1 VIKAKFVSFDLSFKI
16 THIFKDSKA
25 FKVLLAM
32 RNYPLYLLFFGCLI
46 GGQLLSSPL
55 FAQNGNRPF
64 VVVLDAGHGGK
75 DTGNRGNGYYEKHIA
90 LNITKAIGKQLEKTG
105 TMKVLYTRQDD
116 RFIELKNRAK
126 IANEADADL
135 FVSIH
140 CDAFTS
146 PKAYGA
152 GTFVLGLHRNKDN
165 FRIAQKENS
174 VIFLEDDYET
184 TYDGFDPNN
193 PESVISL
200 VLMQEAYLG
209 QSIEAASTIQK
220 SFVTNLN
227 RKDRTVKQAGFL
239 VLRET
244 YMPSVLVEVGFL
256 TNKKEGEYLNSKRG
270 QQEMAN
276 TIAKAILNYKKQ
288 LDASVRS
295 EEAVPPPPPP
305 TKEPLVNPPK
315 EAKKKTTKK
324 GIVYRVQIAASS
336 KSLPLTKANFKG
348 LNELSK
354 IKSDR
359 LYRYYYGETTR
370 YKTAQK
376 LKEKAVNQGYEHA
389 FIVAFKAGKKI
400 DLQTA
405 ISQE

>member
-1 VIKAKFVSFDLSFKI
+1 MLIDLGFKI

-32 RNYPLYLLFFGCLI
+32 KIFPSCIVFFGCLI
-46 GGQLLSSPL
+46 GWQLTGSSL
-55 FAQNGNRPF
+55 YAQNDNNLF

-90 LNITKAIGKQLEKTG
+90 LNITKAIGNQLQKTG
-105 TMKVLYTRQDD
+105 AIKVLFTRQDD
-116 RFIELKNRAK
+116 DFIELKNRAK
-126 IANEADADL
+126 IANEANADL

-295 EEAVPPPPPP
+295 SETAPPP
-305 TKEPLVNPPK
+305 TPMSTKKSTVNSPPK
-315 EAKKKTTKK
+315 EKKKKETKK
-324 GIVYRVQIAASS
+324 GILYRVQIAASS
-336 KSLPLTKANFKG
+336 KSLPLTKANFRG

-359 LYRYYYGETTR
+359 LYRYYYGETTK

-376 LKEKAVNQGYEHA
+376 LKEQAVNQGYEYA

-405 ISQE
+405 ISQD

>member
-1 VIKAKFVSFDLSFKI
+1 MLFDLSFKI

-32 RNYPLYLLFFGCLI
+32 KNYPLYLLFFSWLI
-46 GGQLLSSPL
+46 GGLYLSSPVL
-55 FAQNGNRPF
+55 AQNKNRPF

-90 LNITKAIGKQLEKTG
+90 LTITKAIGKHLEKTG
-105 TMKVLYTRQDD
+105 DIKVLYTRQDD

-146 PKAYGA
+146 PKAFGA

-200 VLMQEAYLG
+200 VLMQEAYLE

-276 TIAKAILNYKKQ
+276 TIAKAILNYRKQ

-295 EEAVPPPPPP
+295 NNALSPPSPP
-305 TKEPLVNPPK
+305 TKESSASESPK
-315 EAKKKTTKK
+315 EVKKKTNKK
-324 GIVYRVQIAASS
+324 RIIYRVQIAASS
-336 KSLPLTKANFKG
+336 KSLPLTKNNFKG

-354 IKSDR
+354 IKSDL
-359 LYRYYYGETTR
+359 LYRYYYGETYQ
-370 YKTAQK
+370 YKSAQK
-376 LKEKAVNQGYEHA
+376 LKEIAVNQGYEHA